1 MNNCQIQVTD
11 IQRLINEMRVMYGK
25 KFTDQWASVGETE
38 LEQGFFKR
46 LSDLTKEQI
55 ATGYKRMNSE
65 AWPPSIPEFRNWCTQ
80 GSNWLTEHEAWLQAL
95 AYEKSNETKS
105 ISVFVKHA
113 LDQLK
118 GAYTEIRPNSETQ
131 AKAFKD
137 SYVRLVSEAKAQGAV
152 QTFTQAKT
160 LLDAPKNDDHKA
172 VACPDHLIKQL
183 RGVNKNKGVGYE
195 F

>member
-1 MNNCQIQVTD
+1 MNNQIQLSD

-25 KFTDQWASVGETE
+25 KFTDQWASVAESE

-46 LSDLTKEQI
+46 LADLTTQQI
-55 ATGYKRMNSE
+55 SQGYKRMNSE

-95 AYEKSNETKS
+95 AYEKSNENKS
-105 ISVFVKHA
+105 ISVFVKRA
-113 LDQLK
+113 LEDLK

-137 SYVRLVSEAKAQGAV
+137 SYVRLVNEAKAQGAV

-160 LLDAPKNDDHKA
+160 LLDQPKSENHKA
-172 VACPDHLIKQL
+172 VACPPHLLQKIRSVGK
-183 RGVNKNKGVGYE
+183 RGII
-195 F
+195 